1 MIAPAP
7 AEQGGR
13 PRGEVGE
20 WGRAVSGGVLPRWRT
35 GSSPCAAR
43 APAAPSYTRLS
54 LTLAS
59 CPQAKKALDSDSFPR
74 QRAPGA
80 ASDESDDD
88 YDAGEEPLVPF
99 EKAILGFFFS
109 GFFMCVLM
117 LVGMTK

>member
-1 MIAPAP
+1 M
-7 AEQGGR
+7 
-13 PRGEVGE
+13 
-20 WGRAVSGGVLPRWRT
+20 GGVLPRWRT

-43 APAAPSYTRLS
+43 APAATSHTLS
-54 LTLAS
+54 LLIPAS
-59 CPQAKKALDSDSFPR
+59 CSQAKKALESDSFPR

-80 ASDESDDD
+80 ASDESDDE